1 PPEIP
6 PPPGVLG
13 QVFPQPR
20 LESPTG
26 TIRGQPEAVHL
37 TQARETRMRMNA
49 GAESVAGPSGESL
62 CPVEQDQG
70 FQSQAKS
77 TVEAPAFLQSPEAA
91 VAVGHPGQP
100 APIVSS
106 AADGRW
112 WRDEERPTT
121 HGALDLPPAV
131 MNTFVGSFCL
141 TRKPELVVRSAADG
155 SVHHDR
161 R

>member
-1 PPEIP
+1 
-6 PPPGVLG
+6 
-13 QVFPQPR
+13 
-20 LESPTG
+20 
-26 TIRGQPEAVHL
+26 
-37 TQARETRMRMNA
+37 
-49 GAESVAGPSGESL
+49 
-62 CPVEQDQG
+62 VEQDQG

-161 R
+161 RRPVSESPNDFRPDQTPMGSGVVSRPKPDDRVP